1 MTDPRPAILS
11 VKNKSD
17 KPQSTCMVFLI
28 LHGKVTCSRKQDNAQ
43 TSTGYKAVPCA

>member
-17 KPQSTCMVFLI
+17 KSCMFFVI
-28 LHGKVTCSRKQDNAQ
+28 LHGKVTCSGKQDNAQ